1 MKPPLLS
8 TKTFLPP
15 VPDYQVL
22 RPRLEQRLDGALH
35 NHHKLI
41 LVSAPP
47 GSGKSS
53 LIAAWI
59 AHRHLSPAWVSLET
73 GDNEPVRFWSYFLAS
88 IQGSFHD
95 QIQPMLEEL
104 NNAPSFPDT
113 ILPELINLLNS
124 RPDPL
129 VVVLD
134 DYHSIESKEI
144 QQGVLYLV
152 DHLPAQACLAITTRI
167 DPPLPIHLW
176 RARSQL
182 TEIRAADLRFT
193 LAEASE
199 FLTRQMGLDLRPQ
212 DIQKL
217 EERTEGW
224 ATGLQLAALSMQ
236 GRGDLQA
243 FVEQFSGS
251 HHFVLE
257 YLMNEVLARQSPG
270 VQDFL
275 VCTSILE
282 SFCAGL
288 CQRVMGVSRAG
299 EVSDA
304 EIVLASLERSNLFL
318 SPLDEEGRWFRYH
331 HLFAEFLRQR
341 LHKLGEEKVRQLHQ
355 RASEWYDENG
365 LVDEALQHALA
376 AGNLYFADQIVRRH
390 ARLAASEGR
399 SRAVVRW
406 LELLPAAQLAED
418 LQLSMLYTWM
428 LLASGKTNSIEP
440 PIRNIRR
447 LLAMGKA
454 ERLALA
460 DRNSLLGQVAALEAM
475 QAARVEDLAAS
486 EQYIEEA
493 RRYATAETKA
503 LLGLGWLAQANLQRE
518 LGDFEKAID
527 AYQQALPLVP
537 VGGILSGTWIM
548 VQYLGQAYM
557 VQGQLKSAE
566 DLYRSSL
573 RQAEAQGHA
582 GAPAFGLL
590 EINLAGIEYEKN
602 HLTDARALYEKGAA
616 NSKRSGLVDL
626 QTSSALLGA
635 KLSRLDGALP
645 QAITRLQETLQSVHS
660 AGSPGLS
667 AEISAWLARWN
678 AEAGNLAEAAAWAR
692 DIHPRLE
699 HNPGYTHGVELF
711 CLLRVL
717 VVQQRP
723 EEALNLAARLEAL
736 AEKKRSLGRLIE
748 ARMVQ
753 AEILWQQAQQE
764 ASIETLASSLVLAE
778 PAGYARLFLDEGERL
793 SPAFLAWQASGS
805 RRIPW
810 SAYAA
815 GILQGF
821 RREAGAIAAQERQA
835 LMDTAGL
842 DLTGR
847 EREVLAGLARGLS
860 YAELAGRLVVSTG
873 TVKTHASHIYAKLG
887 VKDRLEAVL
896 KAKELKI
903 L

>member
-35 NHHKLI
+35 KHHKLI
-41 LVSAPP
+41 LISAPP

-59 AHRHLSPAWVSLET
+59 AHQHLSPAWVSLEA

-88 IQGSFHD
+88 IQSTFHD

-104 NNAPSFPDT
+104 NTAPSFPDA

-124 RPDPL
+124 SLDPL

-134 DYHSIESKEI
+134 DYHFIENKEI

-199 FLTRQMGLDLRPQ
+199 FLTRQMGLDLRPL

-236 GRGDLQA
+236 GRSDLQA
-243 FVEQFSGS
+243 FVEHFSGS

-282 SFCAGL
+282 GFCAGL
-288 CQRVMGVSRAG
+288 CQHVMGESRAG

-304 EIVLASLERSNLFL
+304 EMVLASLVRSNLFL
-318 SPLDEEGRWFRYH
+318 SPLDEEGCWFRYH

-341 LHKLGEEKVRQLHQ
+341 LHKLGEEIVRQLHQ
-355 RASEWYDENG
+355 RASEWYDEND

-376 AGNLYFADQIVRRH
+376 AGNLAFAEQIVRRH
-390 ARLAASEGR
+390 AMLAASEGR
-399 SRAVVRW
+399 PRAVVRW

-418 LQLSMLYTWM
+418 LQLSLLYTWM
-428 LLASGKTNSIEP
+428 LLASGRTNSIEP
-440 PIRNIRR
+440 LIRNIQR
-447 LLAMGKA
+447 LLAMGNDDRLSSA
-454 ERLALA
+454 E
-460 DRNSLLGQVAALEAM
+460 RNSLLGQVAALEAM
-475 QAARVEDLAAS
+475 QAARVGDLAAS
-486 EQYIEEA
+486 ERYIEEA
-493 RRYATAETKA
+493 RRYTTAETGA

-518 LGDFEKAID
+518 LGDFEKAIA

-537 VGGILSGTWIM
+537 AGGILSGTWIM

-557 VQGQLKSAE
+557 VQGQLKKAE

-573 RQAEAQGHA
+573 RQAEVQGHA

-602 HLTDARALYEKGAA
+602 HLAEARALYEKGAA

-626 QTSSALLGA
+626 QTSTALLGA
-635 KLSRLDGALP
+635 KLSRLDGELTQALG
-645 QAITRLQETLQSVHS
+645 RLQETLQTVRS
-660 AGSPGLS
+660 AGSPGLC

-699 HNPGYTHGVELF
+699 HNPGYMHGVELF

-717 VVQQRP
+717 VELGQLDKAHGLVTQ
-723 EEALNLAARLEAL
+723 LERL
-736 AEKKRSLGRLIE
+736 AEKGHSIQRVVE
-748 ARMVQ
+748 ARIIE
-753 AEILWQQAQQE
+753 AEILYQQAQRE
-764 ASIETLASSLVLAE
+764 ASIDMLANCVALAE
-778 PAGYARLFLDEGERL
+778 PAGYARLFLDEGRCL
-793 SPAFLAWQASGS
+793 SPVFLAWQASGPP
-805 RRIPW
+805 RAPW
-810 SAYAA
+810 SEHAA
-815 GILQGF
+815 GLLQAF
-821 RREAGAIAAQERQA
+821 RQEAGAAVAQEGQPREESA
-835 LMDTAGL
+835 ILE
-842 DLTGR
+842 LTGR
-847 EREVLAGLARGLS
+847 EREVLLGLAQGLS
-860 YAELAGRLVVSTG
+860 YAELASRLVVSPG

-896 KAKELKI
+896 KAKVLKI